1 MKKTLKDYNF
11 KNKRV
16 LIRVDF
22 NVPLENGVVAD
33 NTRINAALP
42 TIKFLINEG
51 AKLILMSHL
60 GRPKGEVI
68 DSLRMDPVAKEL
80 ANLLRKEVIKVDDC
94 IGEEVHK
101 AISQLASGELMLL
114 ENTRFYKEEKTNDK
128 EFSKKLAE
136 LADIYVNDAFGAAH
150 RAHAS
155 TVGVAE
161 FLPSAAGFLMKREL
175 NVLGEV
181 VESPEHPF
189 VAIMGG
195 AKVSDKIGV
204 IKNIL
209 GKIDYLLLGGGIA
222 NTFLSA
228 RGYNM
233 EKSLVESEKLDLA
246 REVLG
251 DAEDKG
257 VTIVLPEDM
266 IAASEFKEDA
276 DTKIVTADNI
286 PEGWQVLDSGG
297 PLTLDEFATVLNKA
311 KTVIWNGPIGVFE
324 YEKFAT
330 GTNKL
335 AEILSSSDA
344 RTIIGGGDS
353 TAAIKKA
360 GLEDNIYH
368 ISTGGGASL
377 QFLEGK
383 ALPGVEAID
392 DLK

>member
-1 MKKTLKDYNF
+1 LKKTLKDYNF

-114 ENTRFYKEEKTNDK
+114 ENTRFYKEEKANDK

-233 EKSLVESEKLDLA
+233 EKSLVESEK
-246 REVLG
+246 
-251 DAEDKG
+251 
-257 VTIVLPEDM
+257 
-266 IAASEFKEDA
+266 
-276 DTKIVTADNI
+276 
-286 PEGWQVLDSGG
+286 
-297 PLTLDEFATVLNKA
+297 
-311 KTVIWNGPIGVFE
+311 
-324 YEKFAT
+324 
-330 GTNKL
+330 
-335 AEILSSSDA
+335 SD
-344 RTIIGGGDS
+344 
-353 TAAIKKA
+353 
-360 GLEDNIYH
+360 
-368 ISTGGGASL
+368 
-377 QFLEGK
+377 
-383 ALPGVEAID
+383 
-392 DLK
+392 